1 MKRLIGACNGEVQPG
16 AAGSCSVRYAKFVGQ
31 FAAFLMYGFGNGA
44 MVWDLVGVLSIAPPS
59 MPTPVKSGAIPP
71 RQSTPR
77 RDGRVRHK
85 TLPAVQAVRVFLQP
99 GVH

>member
-1 MKRLIGACNGEVQPG
+1 MGARNAEGGPDAV
-16 AAGSCSVRYAKFVGQ
+16 GSCSARYAKFAGR
-31 FAAFLMYGFGNGA
+31 FCAFLMYGFGNGA
-44 MVWDLVGVLSIAPPS
+44 MVWDLVGVMSIAPPS

-71 RQSTPR
+71 LKSTPR

-85 TLPAVQAVRVFLQP
+85 TLPAVQRVRVFLQP